1 MTNFIIKNDIL
12 FSLVKSEGT
21 MDFPRKFFA
30 KKVSGNQ
37 IKISTLGSNEVLL
50 VDVWN
55 LEDFTIDGASFTD
68 VHEAIVALQPI
79 LWNEDV
85 SIAPI
90 DYSSY
95 FTEIISEIKNDDSYQ
110 LFEDT
115 DGNILFGKIDNDG
128 IMKYYKADGSV
139 YTGAVKPYSRDVAI
153 SYTDY
158 CANSVPYTLVQ
169 FRDIDTKLV
178 VATLWRND
186 NDLTESATAPSNST
200 KGVCVVEDLT
210 GKDCATPMYSNVC
223 NVDDIVDPITAK
235 LDEVITALNTNSAD
249 EQAILTEIST
259 KLDDLSLIK
268 AELVTANTTLSGI
281 KTDTAG
287 INTNLTTVI
296 ARLDTQ
302 IVKLDELKVL
312 VADGNAKIDLVNTTL
327 STISADIATIK
338 TDISAIKAD
347 VSAIKTSTA
356 SIDTKLSTV
365 VTSLASIETKLD
377 TIHSDLTTINTTL
390 QTEFDQTQA
399 KLDDIKGA
407 IELKGSDC
415 ANKVF
420 TNICNFQELADAINA
435 GGKDYTAVLDSID
448 GKLDDVALI
457 KAELVTV
464 NSNLLDI
471 EANTAESNVK
481 LDSVI
486 AELDA
491 QTVIL
496 TDIKAEAVAGNVKL
510 DEIKTVLNTVSTD
523 IATIKA
529 DVAIIK
535 ADISAIK
542 TGVQSIDTKLTSVV
556 TSLANVETKLD
567 SVVTELQTINTTLQT
582 EFDQTQAK
590 LDELITA
597 VQFAN
602 DTYQAVDCDGNIVG
616 DPHDIKKVV
625 VINKQTV
632 KICNIQELADAINN
646 GGVDNTALLTSIDTK
661 LNDLALIKAELVTAN
676 TTLTDIKTNTA
687 STNTK
692 LDTVIAGLDAQT
704 VLLTDIKAQ
713 AVAGN
718 VKLDD
723 IKALLTNVDSNITT
737 IKSDLATIKTD
748 ISAIKTGVQ
757 SIDTKLSTV
766 VTSLTSI
773 EGKLDTL
780 HSDLTTINTTL
791 QTEFDQTQ
799 SKLDDVITAI
809 NATKAGKSQDLISW
823 TATAGQTS
831 TIPAGKFSTMVL
843 FASKG
848 EFTVK
853 NQSNDFSTDITFS
866 GGLLNDFIEISED
879 GIGTQTGSTGV
890 PQSIDTRANAN
901 DMALANNSFL
911 ITCVRDG
918 VLAFEVYK

>member
-1 MTNFIIKNDIL
+1 MANIQNLI
-12 FSLVKSEGT
+12 VKYDSTSPREGSFPIDLNCGT
-21 MDFPRKFFA
+21 PEVNKTITAGIYDMDFTPP
-30 KKVSGNQ
+30 KKVSNF
-37 IKISTLGSNEVLL
+37 SGSNNKVLTRIDNCDGSYILVEDSLGYVNSLVVSLCEVCVDAAGGNVLGGDCDKPMHTRDCDRTALIAMLQNQYNELVKIFGAVDDLEITAEQINLNAEQINLNTDELEQLL
-50 VDVWN
+50 
-55 LEDFTIDGASFTD
+55 TD
-68 VHEAIVALQPI
+68 LNALVAL
-79 LWNEDV
+79 
-85 SIAPI
+85 
-90 DYSSY
+90 
-95 FTEIISEIKNDDSYQ
+95 K
-110 LFEDT
+110 
-115 DGNILFGKIDNDG
+115 
-128 IMKYYKADGSV
+128 GS
-139 YTGAVKPYSRDVAI
+139 D
-153 SYTDY
+153 
-158 CANSVPYTLVQ
+158 CANALFIKDCGTQDLLDKLQEV
-169 FRDIDTKLV
+169 ID
-178 VATLWRND
+178 AI
-186 NDLTESATAPSNST
+186 NST
-200 KGVCVVEDLT
+200 
-210 GKDCATPMYSNVC
+210 
-223 NVDDIVDPITAK
+223 
-235 LDEVITALNTNSAD
+235 SAD
-249 EQAILTEIST
+249 EQALLTEIST
-259 KLDDLSLIK
+259 KLDDLALIK
-268 AELVTANTTLSGI
+268 GELVTANTTLSGI
-281 KTDTAG
+281 KTDTSG

-312 VADGNAKIDLVNTTL
+312 VTDGNAKIDLVNTTL

-435 GGKDYTAVLDSID
+435 GSKDYTAVLDSID

-457 KAELVTV
+457 KAELVTA
-464 NSNLLDI
+464 NANLLDI
-471 EANTAESNVK
+471 EANTADTNVK

-486 AELDA
+486 SKLDA

-496 TDIKAEAVAGNVKL
+496 TDIKSEAIAGNAKL
-510 DEIKTVLNTVSTD
+510 EDIKTVLNTVSTD
-523 IATIKA
+523 VATIKA

-535 ADISAIK
+535 ADITDIK

-556 TSLANVETKLD
+556 TSLENVETKLD
-567 SVVTELQTINTTLQT
+567 SVITELQTINTTLQT
-582 EFDQTQAK
+582 EFDQTQVK
-590 LDELITA
+590 IDELITSVEFA
-597 VQFAN
+597 QDTFQVQDCSGN
-602 DTYQAVDCDGNIVG
+602 DVG
-616 DPHDIKKVV
+616 TPENVLKVV
-625 VINKQTV
+625 QLNKATV
-632 KICNIQELADAINN
+632 QICNIQELADAINN
-646 GGVDNTALLTSIDTK
+646 GAVDNTALLTSIDTK
-661 LNDLALIKAELVTAN
+661 LNDLSLIKAELVTAN
-676 TTLTDIKTNTA
+676 TTLTNIKTNTA

-692 LDTVIAGLDAQT
+692 LDTVIASLDAQT

-799 SKLDDVITAI
+799 AKLDDVITAI

-823 TATAGQTS
+823 EATAGQTS
-831 TIPAGKFSTMVL
+831 TIPAGKFSTMAL

-866 GGLLNDFIEISED
+866 GGLVNDFIEISED

-911 ITCVRDG
+911 ITCVREG